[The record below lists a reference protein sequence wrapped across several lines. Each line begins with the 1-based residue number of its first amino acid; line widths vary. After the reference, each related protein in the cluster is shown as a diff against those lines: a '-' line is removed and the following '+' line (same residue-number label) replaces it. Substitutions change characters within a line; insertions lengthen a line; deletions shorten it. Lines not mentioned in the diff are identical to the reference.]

1 LLSAVSIADYELLR
15 PHLEPVQLKLRQS
28 LERPNRRIDN
38 VYFIHAGIA
47 SVVALQAGPTQ
58 AEVGLIGYEGMSG
71 SAVLLG
77 DDRSPHSTYMQIA
90 GDGERIAV
98 AALDAA
104 VGASRTLRAV
114 LLRYVQSFLVQT
126 AQTAIANARNR
137 LDARLARWIL
147 MAHDRV
153 PRSTLPLTHELL
165 ALMLAVRRAGVTE
178 AVHALARSGLIHASR
193 GQIVIVDRAGLE
205 RRAGTAYG
213 LPESEYRRLIR

>member
-15 PHLEPVQLKLRQS
+15 PHLEPVQLKLRQP

-47 SVVALQAGPTQ
+47 SVVALQAGPIQ

-77 DDRSPHSTYMQIA
+77 DDRSPHSTYMQVA

-104 VGASRTLRAV
+104 VEASRTLRAM

-126 AQTAIANARNR
+126 AQTAIANARSK
-137 LDARLARWIL
+137 LDERLARWIL

-153 PRSTLPLTHELL
+153 PQSSLPLTHEFL
-165 ALMLAVRRAGVTE
+165 ALMLVVRRAGVTE
-178 AVHALARSGLIHASR
+178 ALHELARSGLIRASR